1 MSDVESENEQLTSP
15 LIDVSRVRFADL
27 ETVPRTVLTEA
38 IERVRRQARGGG
50 TRDRTFEST
59 LMRESSL
66 EQSVSTGAGTG
77 EP

>member
-1 MSDVESENEQLTSP
+1 MSDVESESGALASP
-15 LIDVSRVRFADL
+15 LIDVSRGRFADL
-27 ETVPRTVLTEA
+27 EAVPRTVLSDA

-66 EQSVSTGAGTG
+66 EKSVSTGAGTG